1 MTIEEIQAALD
12 KLTAAMLEKGIT
24 TPSADLT
31 LKAHGGKPYVS
42 LFCSSLECEFDGK
55 WMKSCPGETVDESLS
70 AASAYIA
77 ARPTPETAAMHKY
90 MRKLGE
96 AVDFGVANGIAAE
109 YVDPVRITQKAMTD
123 NLLAAPTAEASHA

>member
-1 MTIEEIQAALD
+1 MTIEEIKAALD

-24 TPSADLT
+24 APSAELT
-31 LKAHGGKPYVS
+31 LRGHGEKHYVS
-42 LFCSSLECEFDGK
+42 LMCRVAAREFEGEWLK
-55 WMKSCPGETVDESLS
+55 QFHSETVADALA

-77 ARPTPETAAMHKY
+77 ARPTPETAAMHEY
-90 MRKLGE
+90 MRRLGK

>member
-12 KLTAAMLEKGIT
+12 SLQDAMSEKGIIM
-24 TPSADLT
+24 PDPRLT
-31 LKAHGGKPYVS
+31 IRGHGARPYVG
-42 LFCSSLECEFDGK
+42 LMCAMTQNAFDGEH
-55 WMKSCPGETVDESLS
+55 MKVIMGDTVADAIAS
-70 AASAYIA
+70 AVAYIA
-77 ARPTPETAAMHKY
+77 AFPAPEVAAMHKY

-96 AVDFGVANGIAAE
+96 VVDFGVANGIAAE

>member
-1 MTIEEIQAALD
+1 MTIEEIKAALD

-24 TPSADLT
+24 APSAELT
-31 LKAHGGKPYVS
+31 LRRVAAR
-42 LFCSSLECEFDGK
+42 EFEGEWLK
-55 WMKSCPGETVDESLS
+55 QFHSETVADALA

-77 ARPTPETAAMHKY
+77 ARPTPETAAMHEY
-90 MRKLGE
+90 MRRLGK

>member
-12 KLTAAMLEKGIT
+12 SLTTAMLEKGIT
-24 TPSADLT
+24 TPSAELT
-31 LKAHGGKPYVS
+31 LRGNGARNYVS
-42 LFCSSLECEFDGK
+42 LMCSALARDFDGE
-55 WMKSCPGETVDESLS
+55 WMEHFYGDTVQEALAS
-70 AASAYIA
+70 AAAYIS

-109 YVDPVRITQKAMTD
+109 YVDPVRITQKAMTE
-123 NLLAAPTAEASHA
+123 NLLTSEAGHA